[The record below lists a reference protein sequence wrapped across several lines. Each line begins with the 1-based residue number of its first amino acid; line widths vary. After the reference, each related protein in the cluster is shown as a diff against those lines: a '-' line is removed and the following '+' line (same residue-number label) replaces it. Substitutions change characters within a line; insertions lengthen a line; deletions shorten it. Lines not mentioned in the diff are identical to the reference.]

1 MFLRQNFIFCR
12 LCLRGSGGLGCWLRV
27 VAVLP
32 TVCELLSGYNGYFL
46 RSRAFQRKKQGF
58 QKMWCYT
65 IFSHFFMGWFCE
77 IFGGYEPIKGLQRL
91 YIMLFSVIFWSRRAL
106 ARFQACFLR
115 VIRLRLPFC
124 GWWWGGGADSV
135 KLREGRLYMYIS
147 VSVFCVIC
155 WFF

>member
-12 LCLRGSGGLGCWLRV
+12 LRLWGLGSGVLSGV
-27 VAVLP
+27 AAVLL
-32 TVCELLSGYNGYFL
+32 TICEFWAVKMVIFWGRENFSEKSKDF
-46 RSRAFQRKKQGF
+46 K
-58 QKMWCYT
+58 KMWCYT